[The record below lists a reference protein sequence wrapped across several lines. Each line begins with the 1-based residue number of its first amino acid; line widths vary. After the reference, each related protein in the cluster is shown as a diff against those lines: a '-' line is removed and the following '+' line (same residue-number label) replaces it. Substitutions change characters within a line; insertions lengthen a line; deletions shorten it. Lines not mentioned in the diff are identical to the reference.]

1 MVKKC
6 RNLYYSPQ
14 QGLTS
19 RRAPRIMS
27 NSSINTA
34 NKQGFAFAIGAALL
48 FSCKPIIIKWAYTY
62 GIDALSLML
71 LRMVLALPVYLA
83 IGILLIQKQKR
94 AQQNKLTF
102 RHGLAAAF
110 VGLFGYYLASFLDL
124 KGLELANAQLE
135 RIILYAYPTL
145 VVILGAVIF
154 KHKVTKQQLVALAL
168 CYAGIIC
175 IFLQDLSLQGKQVIQ
190 GSLLI
195 LLSALSYA
203 VYMLFSKKHID
214 RLGSLLFTC
223 ISMTSATVATIIHT
237 GLVLTITGSSSSGF
251 NSNNWEFSP
260 ELMAIVLLLTFAATV
275 VPSFMISEAVKRI
288 GAANAALTGTV
299 GPIMTSIMAVVLLGE
314 VFTLYHGLGMVLV
327 ILGVSRLKPKNIT
340 TKAEKIV

>member
-1 MVKKC
+1 LVKVYYLFLKK
-6 RNLYYSPQ
+6 NLM
-14 QGLTS
+14 TH
-19 RRAPRIMS
+19 
-27 NSSINTA
+27 SSINTA

>member
-1 MVKKC
+1 
-6 RNLYYSPQ
+6 
-14 QGLTS
+14 
-19 RRAPRIMS
+19 MS
-27 NSSINTA
+27 HSSINTT

-237 GLVLTITGSSSSGF
+237 GLVLTITGSDSSGF

>member
-1 MVKKC
+1 
-6 RNLYYSPQ
+6 
-14 QGLTS
+14 
-19 RRAPRIMS
+19 MS
-27 NSSINTA
+27 NSSINTT

-62 GIDALSLML
+62 SIDALSLML

>member
-1 MVKKC
+1 M
-6 RNLYYSPQ
+6 
-14 QGLTS
+14 TH
-19 RRAPRIMS
+19 
-27 NSSINTA
+27 SSINTA

>member
-1 MVKKC
+1 
-6 RNLYYSPQ
+6 
-14 QGLTS
+14 
-19 RRAPRIMS
+19 MS
-27 NSSINTA
+27 HSSINTT

-154 KHKVTKQQLVALAL
+154 KHKVTKQQLGALAL

-237 GLVLTITGSSSSGF
+237 GLVLTITGSGSSGF

>member
-1 MVKKC
+1 M
-6 RNLYYSPQ
+6 NH
-14 QGLTS
+14 
-19 RRAPRIMS
+19 
-27 NSSINTA
+27 SSIDTV

-48 FSCKPIIIKWAYTY
+48 FSCKPIIIKWAYGY

-71 LRMVLALPVYLA
+71 LRMLLALPVYLLIGA
-83 IGILLIQKQKR
+83 IVLQKQKI
-94 AQQNKLTF
+94 KLPF
-102 RHGLAAAF
+102 KHWFAAAF

-145 VVILGAVIF
+145 VVILGAIIF
-154 KHKVTKQQLVALAL
+154 KHKVTQQQLGALAL

-175 IFLQDLSLQGKQVIQ
+175 IFLQDLSLQGEQVIH

-203 VYMLFSKKHID
+203 IYMLFSKKHID

-223 ISMTSATVATIIHT
+223 ISMASATFATLIHT
-237 GLVLTITGSSSSGF
+237 GLVVIFNESTSSGF
-251 NSNNWEFSP
+251 NSNSWEFSN
-260 ELMAIVLLLTFAATV
+260 ELMAIILLLTFAATV

-288 GAANAALTGTV
+288 GSANAALTGTV
-299 GPIMTSIMAVVLLGE
+299 GPIMTSIMAVILLGE
-314 VFTLYHGLGMVLV
+314 IFTLYHGLGMVLV
-327 ILGVSRLKPKNIT
+327 ILGVSRLKPK
-340 TKAEKIV
+340 KKGL

>member
-1 MVKKC
+1 
-6 RNLYYSPQ
+6 
-14 QGLTS
+14 
-19 RRAPRIMS
+19 MS
-27 NSSINTA
+27 HSSINTT

-94 AQQNKLTF
+94 VQQNKLTF

-154 KHKVTKQQLVALAL
+154 KHKVTKQQLGALAL

-237 GLVLTITGSSSSGF
+237 GLVLTITGSGSSGF

-340 TKAEKIV
+340 TKAAKIA

>member
-1 MVKKC
+1 MT
-6 RNLYYSPQ
+6 YSS
-14 QGLTS
+14 TD
-19 RRAPRIMS
+19 
-27 NSSINTA
+27 TA
-34 NKQGFAFAIGAALL
+34 NKQGFAYAIGAALL
-48 FSCKPIIIKWAYTY
+48 FSCKPIIIKWAYSY

-71 LRMVLALPVYLA
+71 LRMALALPIY
-83 IGILLIQKQKR
+83 LLIGAVIIHKYKI
-94 AQQNKLTF
+94 KLPF
-102 RHGLAAAF
+102 KHWFAAAF

-145 VVILGAVIF
+145 VVILGAIIF
-154 KHKVTKQQLVALAL
+154 KHKVSKQQMGALAL

-175 IFLQDLSLQGKQVIQ
+175 IFLQDLSLQGEQVIH

-203 VYMLFSKKHID
+203 IYMLFSKKHID

-223 ISMTSATVATIIHT
+223 ISMASATLATIIHT
-237 GLVLTITGSSSSGF
+237 VIVLAVSALDSSGRTSDSIGF
-251 NSNNWEFSP
+251 NSNSWEFSS

-299 GPIMTSIMAVVLLGE
+299 GPIMTSIMAVALLGE

-327 ILGVSRLKPKNIT
+327 ILGVSRLKPRQK
-340 TKAEKIV
+340 K

>member
-1 MVKKC
+1 
-6 RNLYYSPQ
+6 
-14 QGLTS
+14 
-19 RRAPRIMS
+19 MS
-27 NSSINTA
+27 HSSINTT

-237 GLVLTITGSSSSGF
+237 GLVLTITGSGSSGF

>member
-1 MVKKC
+1 
-6 RNLYYSPQ
+6 
-14 QGLTS
+14 
-19 RRAPRIMS
+19 MS
-27 NSSINTA
+27 HSSINTT

-154 KHKVTKQQLVALAL
+154 KHKVTKQQLGALAL

>member
-1 MVKKC
+1 M
-6 RNLYYSPQ
+6 NH
-14 QGLTS
+14 
-19 RRAPRIMS
+19 
-27 NSSINTA
+27 SSIDTV

-48 FSCKPIIIKWAYTY
+48 FSCKPIIIKWAYGY

-71 LRMVLALPVYLA
+71 LRMALALPVYLLIGA
-83 IGILLIQKQKR
+83 IIIHKQKTTLPF
-94 AQQNKLTF
+94 KHWF
-102 RHGLAAAF
+102 GAAF
-110 VGLFGYYLASFLDL
+110 IGLFGYYLASFLDL

-154 KHKVTKQQLVALAL
+154 KQKVSKQQIGALAL

-175 IFLQDLSLQGKQVIQ
+175 IFLQDFSLQGEQVIH

-203 VYMLFSKKHID
+203 IYMLFSKKHID

-223 ISMTSATVATIIHT
+223 ISMASATFATIIHSGIVLAFG
-237 GLVLTITGSSSSGF
+237 GL
-251 NSNNWEFSP
+251 NSNHWEFSY
-260 ELMAIVLLLTFAATV
+260 ELMAIILLLTFAATV

-288 GAANAALTGTV
+288 GSANAALTGTV
-299 GPIMTSIMAVVLLGE
+299 GPIMTSIMAVILLDE
-314 VFTLYHGLGMVLV
+314 IFTLYHGLGMVLV
-327 ILGVSRLKPKNIT
+327 ILGVSRLKPKKQSNYSGSSN
-340 TKAEKIV
+340 

>member
-1 MVKKC
+1 M
-6 RNLYYSPQ
+6 
-14 QGLTS
+14 TH
-19 RRAPRIMS
+19 
-27 NSSINTA
+27 SSINTA

-71 LRMVLALPVYLA
+71 LRMILALPVYLA
-83 IGILLIQKQKR
+83 IGFMLIQKQKTI
-94 AQQNKLTF
+94 QQNKLTF
-102 RHGLAAAF
+102 KHGLAAAF
-110 VGLFGYYLASFLDL
+110 VGLFGYYLASLLDL

-145 VVILGAVIF
+145 VVILGAAFF
-154 KHKVTKQQLVALAL
+154 KHKVSKQQLGALAL

-175 IFLQDLSLQGKQVIQ
+175 IFLQDLSLQGKQVIH

-237 GLVLTITGSSSSGF
+237 VLVLTITESSSSGF
-251 NSNNWEFSP
+251 NSNNWEFSS
-260 ELMAIVLLLTFAATV
+260 ELIAIVLLLTFAATV

-327 ILGVSRLKPKNIT
+327 ILGVSRLKPKSLKKSDNC
-340 TKAEKIV
+340 KA

>member
-1 MVKKC
+1 
-6 RNLYYSPQ
+6 
-14 QGLTS
+14 
-19 RRAPRIMS
+19 MS
-27 NSSINTA
+27 ASTIEPSMSDIA

-48 FSCKPIIIKWAYTY
+48 FSCKPIIIKWAYAY

-71 LRMVLALPVYLA
+71 LRMTLALPVYLF
-83 IGILLIQKQKR
+83 IGFIIIRKQKLNLP
-94 AQQNKLTF
+94 AKQWL
-102 RHGLAAAF
+102 GAAF
-110 VGLFGYYLASFLDL
+110 VGLFGYYLATLLDL

-145 VVILGAVIF
+145 VVLLGAVF
-154 KHKVTKQQLVALAL
+154 FSHKVSRQQLGALTL

-175 IFLQDLSLQGKQVIQ
+175 IFLQDLSLQGEQVIE

-203 VYMLFSKKHID
+203 IYMLFSKKHID
-214 RLGSLLFTC
+214 QLGSLLFTC
-223 ISMTSATVATIIHT
+223 VSMSSATLATIVHSILQI
-237 GLVLTITGSSSSGF
+237 GLF
-251 NSNNWEFSP
+251 NSDNSATSWVFSN

-314 VFTLYHGLGMVLV
+314 IFTLYHGLGMVLV
-327 ILGVSRLKPKNIT
+327 ILGVSRLKPK
-340 TKAEKIV
+340 KSVS

>member
-1 MVKKC
+1 
-6 RNLYYSPQ
+6 
-14 QGLTS
+14 
-19 RRAPRIMS
+19 MS
-27 NSSINTA
+27 HSSINTT

-154 KHKVTKQQLVALAL
+154 KHKVTKQQLGALAL

-237 GLVLTITGSSSSGF
+237 GLVLTITGSGSSGF

-340 TKAEKIV
+340 TKAEKIA

>member
-1 MVKKC
+1 M
-6 RNLYYSPQ
+6 S
-14 QGLTS
+14 TS
-19 RRAPRIMS
+19 TID
-27 NSSINTA
+27 SSMNDIA

-48 FSCKPIIIKWAYTY
+48 FSCKPIIIKWAYSY

-71 LRMVLALPVYLA
+71 LRMALALPVYLVIGA
-83 IGILLIQKQKR
+83 IIIKKQKLR
-94 AQQNKLTF
+94 LPARQW
-102 RHGLAAAF
+102 LAAAF
-110 VGLFGYYLASFLDL
+110 VGLFGYYLATFLDL

-154 KHKVTKQQLVALAL
+154 KHKVSRQQLGALAL
-168 CYAGIIC
+168 CYSGIIC
-175 IFLQDLSLQGKQVIQ
+175 IFLQDLSLQGEQVIH

-214 RLGSLLFTC
+214 QLGSLLFTC
-223 ISMTSATVATIIHT
+223 VSMSSATFATVIHSAIQL
-237 GLVLTITGSSSSGF
+237 GLF
-251 NSNNWEFSP
+251 NNEVTAANWEFSS

-275 VPSFMISEAVKRI
+275 IPSFMISEAVKRI

-299 GPIMTSIMAVVLLGE
+299 GPIMTSIMAVALLGE

-327 ILGVSRLKPKNIT
+327 ILGVSRLKPKQPKKLKN
-340 TKAEKIV
+340 K

>member
-1 MVKKC
+1 
-6 RNLYYSPQ
+6 
-14 QGLTS
+14 
-19 RRAPRIMS
+19 MS
-27 NSSINTA
+27 HSSINTT

-154 KHKVTKQQLVALAL
+154 KHKVTKQQLGALAL

-237 GLVLTITGSSSSGF
+237 GLVLTITGSDSSGF